1 MKATTR
7 FSLVV
12 IGALCAA
19 GFWGWPDWVE
29 RSAAQIKIVKEK
41 AAKPAAKKNVDLPA
55 TASTPTPVPTITPI
69 LLPEI
74 AAPSSAELTPGLIP
88 PFVEFGM
95 EKVEAEPA
103 PPPPP
108 VPMTA
113 IGSFSF
119 ETLSYDKKGNRTMGK
134 KTVTSYRENLG
145 DGIGLELVEIPAG
158 NFMMGASSNEGANE
172 FERPQHKVSVPKF
185 WLGKYEITQAQWMAV
200 AKLPK
205 VMKEL
210 KLNPSAFKGD
220 DSLPV
225 EQVSWDDAVEF
236 CARLEMKTG
245 KHYRLPT
252 EAEWEYAAR
261 AGTTTLFAFGE
272 IITTAIVNY
281 NGNYPYL
288 SPKGEYREKTVPV
301 GSLGQANA
309 FGLFDMSGN
318 VWEWCQDRWHQ
329 NYKGAP
335 TDGSAWETG
344 NESRVIRGGS
354 WMYDGTSCRSAN
366 RNTDYNHPLVRSKD
380 QGFRVAIANVL

>member
-1 MKATTR
+1 MKATIR
-7 FSLVV
+7 FSLMV
-12 IGALCAA
+12 ISCLSAA
-19 GFWGWPDWVE
+19 GFFGWPDWAE
-29 RSAAQIKIVKEK
+29 RSSAQIKIVKGK
-41 AAKPAAKKNVDLPA
+41 SAKPVAKKSVE
-55 TASTPTPVPTITPI
+55 TPTPTPTATTTLEPI

-74 AAPSSAELTPGLIP
+74 TAAAGPIVTPGLIP
-88 PFVEFGM
+88 PFVEFQLG
-95 EKVEAEPA
+95 EAIEEIPT

-108 VPMTA
+108 MSV
-113 IGSFSF
+113 IGRFTF
-119 ETLSYDKKGNRTMGK
+119 DTLSYDKKGNTTMGK
-134 KTVTSYRENLG
+134 KTVKSYRERLG
-145 DGIGLELVEIPAG
+145 DGVVLELIEIPG
-158 NFMMGASSNEGANE
+158 GVFMMGAPSSESAND
-172 FERPQHKVSVPKF
+172 FERPQHKVTVPQF
-185 WLGKYEITQAQWMAV
+185 WMGKYEVTQAQWRAV
-200 AKLPK
+200 AQLPK
-205 VMKEL
+205 VKTDMKP
-210 KLNPSAFKGD
+210 NPSAFKGD
-220 DSLPV
+220 DNLPV

-236 CARLEMKTG
+236 CARLAKRTG
-245 KHYRLPT
+245 KPYRLPT

-318 VWEWCQDRWHQ
+318 VWEWCQDKWHA

-354 WMYDGTSCRSAN
+354 WMYDGISCRPAN
-366 RNTDYNHPLVRSKD
+366 RNTDYSHLYVRSKD
-380 QGFRVAIANVL
+380 QGFRIVVGNVQ